1 MSASRGG
8 IDGCGSEM
16 KAVTDA
22 DDHVSSCHH
31 VSTMLS
37 LHPGSCLILEGGGG
51 GCAGEVPVSWSQ
63 CGPLYTSQPWT
74 PPWGPFLQESRHSQF
89 QLNQLLPLCASGSGS
104 GSDFSFVFTF
114 TRRIL
119 ISPPCTFYFSRSSI
133 FQFCICLHFCS
144 T

>member
-51 GCAGEVPVSWSQ
+51 GGGSCQLEPVW
-63 CGPLYTSQPWT
+63 
-74 PPWGPFLQESRHSQF
+74 PPVH
-89 QLNQLLPLCASGSGS
+89 
-104 GSDFSFVFTF
+104 
-114 TRRIL
+114 
-119 ISPPCTFYFSRSSI
+119 
-133 FQFCICLHFCS
+133 
-144 T
+144 